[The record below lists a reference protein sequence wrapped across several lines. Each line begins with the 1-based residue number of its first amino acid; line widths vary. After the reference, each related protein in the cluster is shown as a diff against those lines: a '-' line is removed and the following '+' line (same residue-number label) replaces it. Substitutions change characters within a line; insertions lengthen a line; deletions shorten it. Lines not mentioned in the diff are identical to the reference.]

1 MSRNPQLRALQWELV
16 NHLDAMPFDEWTP
29 EMLQVTTLML
39 KIAGVKPV
47 QFVGKPNLTLVQGG
61 A

>member
-1 MSRNPQLRALQWELV
+1 MSRNLRALQWELV
-16 NHLDAMPFDEWTP
+16 NHLDAMPLDEWTP
-29 EMLQVTTLML
+29 EMLQAATLIL

-47 QFVGKPNLTLVQGG
+47 QFVGKPKLTLVQGG